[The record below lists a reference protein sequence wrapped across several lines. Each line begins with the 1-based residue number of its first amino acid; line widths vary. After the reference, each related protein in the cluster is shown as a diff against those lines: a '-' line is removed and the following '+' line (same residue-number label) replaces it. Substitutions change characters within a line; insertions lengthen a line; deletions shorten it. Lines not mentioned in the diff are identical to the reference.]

1 MQYCLIEVFS
11 FSLSMKKFT
20 KGFLSLIIW
29 EMSNT
34 HEVSLLHKDT
44 FERRANLY
52 EKTFAR
58 IEFLFTIITTLNPFY
73 WSVMFFVS
81 LLINDD

>member
-44 FERRANLY
+44 FAQFEIFFLPPLLTLTLLFGQY
-52 EKTFAR
+52 YFFF
-58 IEFLFTIITTLNPFY
+58 FLF
-73 WSVMFFVS
+73 VS
-81 LLINDD
+81 IN